1 MSTKG
6 RHLSSGLVATSE
18 PASHPSPQE
27 VAVVLNMVE
36 VTGALEEVSADTI
49 IAVLGVTVEGPI
61 NPTLGV
67 VVDTKLHKNLLPSQK
82 PALKSPYSLI

>member
-36 VTGALEEVSADTI
+36 VTGALEEVSVDTI
-49 IAVLGVTVEGPI
+49 TAVLGVTMEGPI
-61 NPTLGV
+61 NPALGV
-67 VVDTKLHKNLLPSQK
+67 MVDTKFHKKLTAFQK
-82 PALKSPYSLI
+82 PAPKSPYSLI

>member
-6 RHLSSGLVATSE
+6 HHLSSGLVATSE
-18 PASHPSPQE
+18 PAIHPSPQE

-49 IAVLGVTVEGPI
+49 TAVQGVTA
-61 NPTLGV
+61 LGV

-82 PALKSPYSLI
+82 PAPKSPYSRI

>member
-6 RHLSSGLVATSE
+6 LHQGSGLVVTSE

-27 VAVVLNMVE
+27 VGVVLNMVE

-49 IAVLGVTVEGPI
+49 TAVLGVTVEGPI
-61 NPTLGV
+61 NPTLGE
-67 VVDTKLHKNLLPSQK
+67 VVDTKLHKNLLPSA
-82 PALKSPYSLI
+82 PKSPYSLI